1 MSSSLLARFQLI
13 AAALLFS
20 TGGMAIKACNL
31 TSWQIAC
38 ARCLVALLAL
48 VLLLPEARRRIP
60 PKAWLVGLAFA
71 STLILFS
78 LANKATTSANAIF
91 LQSVAP
97 LYLVPLAPFLLKE
110 KIRARDLL
118 LVALLALGLGL
129 LLAGDDA
136 ASATAPAPGRGNL
149 LAAISGLT
157 WAFTVLGLRS
167 LAKDGKSGENTAIP
181 AVIAGNLL
189 GFLITLPMALP
200 LAASSPADWL
210 WILYLG
216 TFQIGMAYWLVT
228 RAVASVPAFEASLLL
243 LAEPLFNPIWTFLV
257 HGEVPSGLAMAGG
270 AVILIATTVKT
281 SLDLR
286 SAPAGPAAEARA
298 DDSHA

>member
-1 MSSSLLARFQLI
+1 MSSPSPLFARLQLI

-20 TGGMAIKACNL
+20 TGGMAIKACHL
-31 TSWQIAC
+31 TSWQIAN

-48 VLLLPEARRRIP
+48 VLLLPEARRPIRP
-60 PKAWLVGLAFA
+60 RAWLVGLAFA
-71 STLILFS
+71 ATLILFS

-97 LYLVPLAPFLLKE
+97 LYLVPLAPLLLKE
-110 KIRARDLL
+110 KIKARDLV
-118 LVALLALGLGL
+118 LVAFLALGLGL

-157 WAFTVLGLRS
+157 WAFTVIGLRS
-167 LAKDGKSGENTAIP
+167 LAKSGGKGDNTAIP

-189 GFLITLPMALP
+189 GFAITLPMALP
-200 LAASSPADWL
+200 IATSAPSDWG

-228 RAVASVPAFEASLLL
+228 RAVAAVPAFEASLLL
-243 LAEPLFNPIWTFLV
+243 LFEPLFNPIWTFLM
-257 HGEVPSGLAMAGG
+257 HGEVPSTLAMAGG
-270 AVILIATTVKT
+270 AIILAATTVKT
-281 SLDLR
+281 ALDLK
-286 SAPAGPAAEARA
+286 AGESKAAAA
-298 DDSHA
+298 SHG

>member
-1 MSSSLLARFQLI
+1 MSSPTSSPLFARLQLI

-20 TGGMAIKACNL
+20 TGGMAIKACHL

-48 VLLLPEARRRIP
+48 VLLLPEARQRIR

-71 STLILFS
+71 ATLILFS

-97 LYLVPLAPFLLKE
+97 LYLVPLAPLLLKE
-110 KIRARDLL
+110 KIKARDLL
-118 LVALLALGLGL
+118 LVAFLALGLGL

-157 WAFTVLGLRS
+157 WAFTVIGLRS
-167 LAKDGKSGENTAIP
+167 LAKDGGSREKIP
-181 AVIAGNLL
+181 
-189 GFLITLPMALP
+189 
-200 LAASSPADWL
+200 
-210 WILYLG
+210 
-216 TFQIGMAYWLVT
+216 
-228 RAVASVPAFEASLLL
+228 
-243 LAEPLFNPIWTFLV
+243 
-257 HGEVPSGLAMAGG
+257 PS
-270 AVILIATTVKT
+270 
-281 SLDLR
+281 R
-286 SAPAGPAAEARA
+286 R
-298 DDSHA
+298 

>member
-1 MSSSLLARFQLI
+1 MSSSLLARLQLI

-20 TGGMAIKACNL
+20 TGGMAIKACQL
-31 TSWQIAC
+31 TSWQIANS
-38 ARCLVALLAL
+38 RCLVALSAL
-48 VLLLPEARRRIP
+48 LLLLPEARRSIRP
-60 PKAWLVGLAFA
+60 RAFLVGLAFA

-97 LYLVPLAPFLLKE
+97 LYLVPLAPFLLRE
-110 KIRARDLL
+110 KIKGRDLA

-136 ASATAPAPGRGNL
+136 VSATAPAPARGNL

-167 LAKDGKSGENTAIP
+167 LAKDGESGENTAIP

-200 LAASSPADWL
+200 YEGVSATDLG

-228 RAVASVPAFEASLLL
+228 RAVQAVPAFEASLLL
-243 LAEPLFNPIWTFLV
+243 LAEPLFNPIWTFLK
-257 HGEVPSGLAMAGG
+257 HGEVPSLLAMVGG
-270 AVILIATTVKT
+270 AIILIATTVKT

-286 SAPAGPAAEARA
+286 GNPPVSAPANPN
-298 DDSHA
+298 SHA

>member
-1 MSSSLLARFQLI
+1 MSSSLSARFQLI

-38 ARCLVALLAL
+38 ARSLVALLAL
-48 VLLLPEARRRIP
+48 SLLLPEARRKIP
-60 PKAWLVGLAFA
+60 AKAWLVGLAFA
-71 STLILFS
+71 ATLILFS

-97 LYLVPLAPFLLKE
+97 LYLVPLAPLLLRE
-110 KIRARDLL
+110 KIRPRDLI
-118 LVALLALGLGL
+118 LVVVLALGLGL

-200 LAASSPADWL
+200 IEQSSPTDWM

-228 RAVASVPAFEASLLL
+228 RAVAAVPAFEASLLL
-243 LAEPLFNPIWTFLV
+243 LAEPLFNPIWTFLM
-257 HGEVPSGLAMAGG
+257 HREVPSVLAMAGG
-270 AVILIATTVKT
+270 ALILVATIMKT
-281 SLDLR
+281 ALDLR
-286 SAPAGPAAEARA
+286 SPAAN
-298 DDSHA
+298 DSHA

>member
-1 MSSSLLARFQLI
+1 MSSSLLSRFQLI

-38 ARCLVALLAL
+38 GRSLVALLAL
-48 VLLLPEARRRIP
+48 VLLLPEARRKIP
-60 PKAWLVGLAFA
+60 LKAWLVGVAFA

-91 LQSVAP
+91 LQAVAP
-97 LYLVPLAPFLLKE
+97 LYLVPLAPFLLRE
-110 KIRARDLL
+110 KIKARDLV
-118 LVALLALGLGL
+118 LVAILALGLGF

-136 ASATAPAPGRGNL
+136 ASATAPAPARGNL

-167 LAKDGKSGENTAIP
+167 LAKDGKAGENTAIP
-181 AVIAGNLL
+181 AVVAGNLL
-189 GFLITLPMALP
+189 GFLVTLPMALP
-200 LAASSPADWL
+200 VESSSPADWL

-216 TFQIGMAYWLVT
+216 VFQIGMAYWLVS
-228 RAVASVPAFEASLLL
+228 RAMASVPAFEASLLL

-257 HGEVPSGLAMAGG
+257 HGEVPSGLAMLGG
-270 AVILIATTVKT
+270 AIILVATTVKT

-286 SAPAGPAAEARA
+286 ASPAPAAASSAA
-298 DDSHA
+298 NDTHA

>member
-1 MSSSLLARFQLI
+1 MSSSLVSRFQLI

-20 TGGMAIKACNL
+20 TGGMAIKACQL
-31 TSWQIAC
+31 TSWQVAC
-38 ARCLVALLAL
+38 GRSLVAFLAL
-48 VLLLPEARRRIP
+48 LVFIPEARRRIP
-60 PKAWLVGLAFA
+60 PRAWLVGIAFA
-71 STLILFS
+71 STLVLFS

-110 KIRARDLL
+110 KIKARDLV
-118 LVALLALGLGL
+118 LVAVLALGLGL

-167 LAKDGKSGENTAIP
+167 LARSPGESGDGGSAKGENTAIP
-181 AVIAGNLL
+181 AVIAGNIL
-189 GFLITLPMALP
+189 GFLFTLPMALP
-200 LAASSPADWL
+200 LEQVSTTDAM

-216 TFQIGMAYWLVT
+216 TFQIGLAYLLVT

-243 LAEPLFNPIWTFLV
+243 LAEPLFNPIWTFFM
-257 HGEVPSGLAMAGG
+257 HGEVPSTLALLGG
-270 AVILIATTVKT
+270 TIILLATTVKT
-281 SLDLR
+281 FLDLQPK
-286 SAPAGPAAEARA
+286 AQNA
-298 DDSHA
+298 

>member
-48 VLLLPEARRRIP
+48 TLLLPEARRKIP

-71 STLILFS
+71 ATLILFS

-97 LYLVPLAPFLLKE
+97 LYLVPLAPLLLRE
-110 KIRARDLL
+110 KIRPRDLI
-118 LVALLALGLGL
+118 LVAVLALGLGL
-129 LLAGDDA
+129 LLSGDDA

-200 LAASSPADWL
+200 IEQSSPADWM

-228 RAVASVPAFEASLLL
+228 RAVAAVPAFEASLLL
-243 LAEPLFNPIWTFLV
+243 LAEPLFNPIWTFLM
-257 HGEVPSGLAMAGG
+257 HREVPSVLAMAGG
-270 AVILIATTVKT
+270 AIILVATIVKT

-286 SAPAGPAAEARA
+286 SPAAN
-298 DDSHA
+298 DSHA